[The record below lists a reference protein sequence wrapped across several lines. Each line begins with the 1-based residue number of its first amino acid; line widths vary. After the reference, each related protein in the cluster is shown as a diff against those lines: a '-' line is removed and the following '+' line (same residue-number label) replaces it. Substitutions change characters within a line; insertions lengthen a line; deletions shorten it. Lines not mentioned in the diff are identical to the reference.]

1 MKQLAVAI
9 AYFLVFANVP
19 LVAQSNKA
27 ALLGVWRGTLDGLP
41 GVTLTLANDTGE
53 LGGTVVFYGI
63 NGESRQIVIIEPHTL
78 LYPKLEGDTLSF
90 KIKFGGDRTGL
101 GVVTVV
107 FGTNNK
113 AQLHCL
119 DCGPDS
125 PTTELVKQIE

>member
-1 MKQLAVAI
+1 MKDLILAI
-9 AYFLVFANVP
+9 ALVIANVP
-19 LVAQSNKA
+19 LVAQLNIVTP
-27 ALLGVWRGTLDGLP
+27 LGVWRGTLDGLP

-63 NGESRQIVIIEPHTL
+63 NGESRKIVIVEPHTL
-78 LYPKLEGDTLSF
+78 LHPKLEGDTLSF
-90 KIKFGGDRTGL
+90 QIKFGGDRTGL
-101 GVVTVV
+101 ARVTVV

>member
-1 MKQLAVAI
+1 MKDLILAI
-9 AYFLVFANVP
+9 ALVIANVP
-19 LVAQSNKA
+19 LVAQLNIVTP
-27 ALLGVWRGTLDGLP
+27 LGVWRGTLDGLP

-63 NGESRQIVIIEPHTL
+63 NGESRKIVIVEPHTL
-78 LYPKLEGDTLSF
+78 LHPKLEGDTLSF
-90 KIKFGGDRTGL
+90 QIKFGGDRTGL
-101 GVVTVV
+101 ARVTVV

-125 PTTELVKQIE
+125 PTTELVKQVE